1 MSQQLPPGIH
11 RQGFDAAV
19 QANAARPDASGVE
32 LRTYAGLTPEF
43 LTPEFRP
50 PSFPD
55 PRVSPSFLA
64 HSSSLFPFRRSDL
77 RVSWPILH
85 PCFLSRRSCVS
96 WAAQLL

>member
-43 LTPEFRP
+43 
-50 PSFPD
+50 
-55 PRVSPSFLA
+55 RVSTRRFKRTQRARMPVASSYA
-64 HSSSLFPFRRSDL
+64 HTQ
-77 RVSWPILH
+77 V
-85 PCFLSRRSCVS
+85 
-96 WAAQLL
+96 